1 LNENVQKQYEHIR
14 FRRLHGWQ
22 PVNEQKDRY
31 IEHLVSVIIL
41 LFLIAGCF
49 FVLRPFISALIWALI
64 LSFSTWPVYQWWL
77 QIFKGRRTPAATVMT
92 LLLTTAFVVPLLL
105 IGLSFAGDATDL
117 IAEIRNALEKGLPP
131 LPAWVE
137 KLPLIGSML
146 HQKWQVWT
154 ADKTELVNALRPYL
168 MEARTY
174 ILKSTPVLFQA
185 LFQVLLSIIVCF
197 FFYRDGEETAQS
209 LANFLRKIAGK
220 RSERLLQVA
229 ADTTKSVVYGILGT
243 AFVQSTLAGAGF
255 FIANVPGAL
264 VLGFLTFFFA
274 LVPMGPPFIWIP
286 VTVWLFY
293 KGSLGWGIF
302 MAIWGMFVI
311 SGIDNFVKPY
321 LISLSG
327 NLPFVLILLGVLGG
341 VIAFGFIGVFL
352 GPTLLALGYSLI
364 SEWTSR
370 QDDHGAVTSSK

>member
-1 LNENVQKQYEHIR
+1 M
-14 FRRLHGWQ
+14 
-22 PVNEQKDRY
+22 NEQKDRY
-31 IEHLVSVIIL
+31 IEHLVSAIIL

-49 FVLRPFISALIWALI
+49 FVLRPFLSALIWALI

-77 QIFKGRRTPAATVMT
+77 EIFKGRRTPAATVMT
-92 LLLTTAFVVPLLL
+92 LLFITAFVIPLLL
-105 IGLSFAGDATDL
+105 IGLSFADDATNL
-117 IAEIRNALEKGLPP
+117 IAAIKNALEKGLPP
-131 LPAWVE
+131 LPEWVQ
-137 KLPLIGSML
+137 KLPFIGSML
-146 HQKWQVWT
+146 QQTWQVWT
-154 ADKTELVNALRPYL
+154 ADQTQLVSALKPYL

-174 ILKSTPVLFQA
+174 ILKSTPVLLQA

-209 LANFLRKIAGK
+209 FANFLRKIAGK
-220 RSERLLQVA
+220 RAERLIRVA

-243 AFVQSTLAGAGF
+243 AFVQSTLAGVGF
-255 FIANVPGAL
+255 FIAGVPGAL
-264 VLGFLTFFFA
+264 ILGFLTFFFA

-293 KGSLGWGIF
+293 KGSIGWGIF
-302 MAIWGMFVI
+302 MAVWGMFVI
-311 SGIDNFVKPY
+311 SGVDNFVKPY

-370 QDDHGAVTSSK
+370 KDSPETATSSE